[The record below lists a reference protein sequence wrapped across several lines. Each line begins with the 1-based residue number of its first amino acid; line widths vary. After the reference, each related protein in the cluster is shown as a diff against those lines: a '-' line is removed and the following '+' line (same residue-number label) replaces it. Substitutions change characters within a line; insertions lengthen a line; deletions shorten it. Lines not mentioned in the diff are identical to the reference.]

1 MKMKIKKTAKLN
13 TFILTNVKVKPRY
26 GIAPPDGAQNNW
38 RYDAIRLGT
47 VYDCDDAHN
56 EILETMFSMKE
67 LNYDKF
73 IL

>member
-1 MKMKIKKTAKLN
+1 M
-13 TFILTNVKVKPRY
+13 KPRY

-47 VYDCDDAHN
+47 VFDCDDEHN